1 MTFQRKNSKKTESE
15 VSQFLRCDKLQPPSF
30 LNRPRTIHNCLKNE
44 SNNFIRNTAAR
55 KAVKP
60 TKKKGKSTET
70 FSEDSLELDLM
81 KNKLNSTSYVVLPK
95 VDECQTTEAVE
106 KASSSS
112 GGLGSSSAV
121 KKWKGLE
128 ELHVNINPDSTLSLV
143 KDKDMELMEELSKPN
158 DSTISDSEDQIIFL
172 INEEFIDDDYDY
184 YKNQIDEATQ
194 TQSPE
199 MKEVVRCLEEIKKGH
214 SNPSLDHL
222 ESIIKAAIDELKGKL
237 VVLYTNLE
245 LT

>member
-1 MTFQRKNSKKTESE
+1 MDSKKTESE
-15 VSQFLRCDKLQPPSF
+15 VSQFLKCDKLPSPSF

-60 TKKKGKSTET
+60 TKKKGKSSET
-70 FSEDSLELDLM
+70 FSEDSLELESNLI
-81 KNKLNSTSYVVLPK
+81 KNKLNTNSFAVLPK
-95 VDECQTTEAVE
+95 VDECQTTEEVPVE
-106 KASSSS
+106 KASSYSGGSDSS
-112 GGLGSSSAV
+112 GAV

-128 ELHVNINPDSTLSLV
+128 DLHVNINPDSTLCLV

-194 TQSPE
+194 TQNPE
-199 MKEVVRCLEEIKKGH
+199 LNEVVRCLEEIKKGH

-237 VVLYTNLE
+237 CYTGIWN
-245 LT
+245 

>member
-81 KNKLNSTSYVVLPK
+81 KNKLNTTSYVVLPK

-112 GGLGSSSAV
+112 AV

-128 ELHVNINPDSTLSLV
+128 ELHVNINPDSTLCLV

-194 TQSPE
+194 TQNPE
-199 MKEVVRCLEEIKKGH
+199 LKEVVRCLEEIKKGH

-237 VVLYTNLE
+237 YYTRIWN
-245 LT
+245 